1 MYRSDVCMKRYQ
13 FLKNYTLGEKIL
25 RCLKFYMLF
34 YAGLD
39 VIVVLLCFIL
49 MFLLYYIFDF
59 NEIENV
65 RPLMTYLRPILL
77 CGLCSWISFN
87 DGQKDMFN
95 NMYSIVDRLILTFV
109 FFFIKLYSIVG
120 NPINIDNGFFRE
132 FSSSITVFY
141 YILVIPCLLIPY
153 YLGYKLAAYENPQYA
168 DMYLR
173 DENEEV
179 IKEIKK
185 NSTENKK
192 TGTWRDSVD
201 HKE

>member
-1 MYRSDVCMKRYQ
+1 MKRYQ

-95 NMYSIVDRLILTFV
+95 NMYSIIDRLILTFV

-120 NPINIDNGFFRE
+120 NPINIDNGFT
-132 FSSSITVFY
+132 SKLYLYGHLDTI
-141 YILVIPCLLIPY
+141 LLI
-153 YLGYKLAAYENPQYA
+153 
-168 DMYLR
+168 
-173 DENEEV
+173 
-179 IKEIKK
+179 
-185 NSTENKK
+185 S
-192 TGTWRDSVD
+192 
-201 HKE
+201 

>member
-1 MYRSDVCMKRYQ
+1 
-13 FLKNYTLGEKIL
+13 
-25 RCLKFYMLF
+25 
-34 YAGLD
+34 
-39 VIVVLLCFIL
+39 

-109 FFFIKLYSIVG
+109 FFFIKLYGIVG